1 MPAFG
6 PGVGKEDVEGCDA
19 AIGQQGFDS
28 LNSVYTGQPHVLES
42 EPVCLPC
49 GSEDSPE
56 LTIQPPVVCVW
67 MLCGSGKNEAALSG
81 AYIDLKWLIIAEV
94 SWNGRFFLDRILRN
108 DDVGIVGCDASH
120 DPSLPAKDSREEP
133 ARVGVVHFVFDE
145 A

>member
-1 MPAFG
+1 MPPLRFG
-6 PGVGKEDVEGCDA
+6 
-19 AIGQQGFDS
+19 GFARIDDPAPSS
-28 LNSVYTGQPHVLES
+28 L
-42 EPVCLPC
+42 C
-49 GSEDSPE
+49 
-56 LTIQPPVVCVW
+56 
-67 MLCGSGKNEAALSG
+67 KNEAALSG